1 MPPEGGAPPL
11 AGPRFTGLETSWRH
25 RRRAVWATAAYC
37 MAGIAYLTLWG
48 RHDSRLHET
57 IAFALTG
64 LLGSVVM
71 AYIAGAAYDD
81 RDRRRTWAGVE
92 TARLRLPADRRADL
106 DAAAG

>member
-1 MPPEGGAPPL
+1 MPPDGD
-11 AGPRFTGLETSWRH
+11 PRLNGLETSWRL
-25 RRRAVWATAAYC
+25 RRRAVWLTLSFC
-37 MAGIAYLTLWG
+37 MTGLAYLTLAG

-57 IAFALTG
+57 IATSLAM

-81 RDRRRTWAGVE
+81 RSRRQTWASYE
-92 TARLRLPADRRADL
+92 TTRMQVTAQRRADL